1 VIAAAMAQISDSLD
15 RAAAARNDPISVSIA
30 APAYN
35 EEAGIGEIITEW
47 LRFLRACP
55 DVERFEIV
63 VCNDGS
69 RDRTGAIIRD
79 IARENPEVEPVDLE
93 RNQGAAVAL
102 KTAIAQTRLEWV
114 LLLDSDGQ
122 FPVENLPGMLA
133 ALRKKQVQAVIGVR
147 QKKDVLFARLGTW
160 SSGVV
165 CNWLYGTRLRDFN
178 SACKLLSGPVVRSL
192 HLEAKGMNY
201 STEVTARLLECG
213 VAIAEVDIE
222 HRPRRSGTSN
232 MRLIRGSIH
241 RLLFVCYL
249 GFRQLLFRLA
259 VLQRPIV

>member
-1 VIAAAMAQISDSLD
+1 MENLVSSLD
-15 RAAAARNDPISVSIA
+15 RPVIGRDPVRVSIA

-35 EEAGIGEIITEW
+35 EEASIGETILAW
-47 LRFLRACP
+47 LRFLRMSP
-55 DVERFEIV
+55 DVEQFEIV

-69 RDRTGAIIRD
+69 RDRTGAIVQD
-79 IARENPEVEPVDLE
+79 IARDNAEVKPVNLA

-102 KTAIAQTRLEWV
+102 KTAIAQTQLDWV

-122 FPVENLPGMLA
+122 FPIENFTGMLA
-133 ALRKKQVQAVIGVR
+133 ALREGHAQAVIGVR
-147 QKKDVLFARLGTW
+147 QKKDTLFARLGTW
-160 SSGVV
+160 SSGGV

-213 VAIAEVDIE
+213 VTITEVEIE
-222 HRPRRSGTSN
+222 HRPRKSGASN

-241 RLLFVCYL
+241 RFLFVCYL
-249 GFRQLLFRLA
+249 GFRRFLFRFA
-259 VLQRPIV
+259 VLQRPIL